1 MIVAALWGV
10 DIDARCAQVASA
22 AIVLRAR
29 RHCRELPLPRPNIV
43 TARGL
48 PGGSASLP
56 PELQLSAAERDLVDR
71 VSEVL
76 ADAPLLGT
84 LLQAET
90 ALEEQIRHSEFGGRA
105 GTLPLTD
112 EAAELN

>member
-10 DIDARCAQVASA
+10 DIDVRCAQVASA

-29 RHCRELPLPRPNIV
+29 RHCRDLPLPRPNIV

-56 PELQLSAAERDLVDR
+56 PELQLTAAERDLVDR

-84 LLQAET
+84 LLRPRQ
-90 ALEEQIRHSEFGGRA
+90 LSRSRSGIPSSA
-105 GTLPLTD
+105 GKP
-112 EAAELN
+112 APSRSPMRPPS